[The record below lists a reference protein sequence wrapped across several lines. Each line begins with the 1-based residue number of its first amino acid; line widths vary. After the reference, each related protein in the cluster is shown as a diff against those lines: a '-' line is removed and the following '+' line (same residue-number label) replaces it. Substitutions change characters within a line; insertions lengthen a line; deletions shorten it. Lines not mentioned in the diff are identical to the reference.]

1 MEAVQ
6 KLPIARIMTRSPA
19 PPSSP
24 PARPPPESAY
34 ESTPITSARSLRQ
47 LSVFFF
53 GATCFLASTAIT
65 RRAIY
70 KRHLRLKPS
79 FYAPNTNPHEYFSPL
94 HDALQALNMATINC
108 VSLGTMGL
116 GGTMWAFD
124 IANVKE
130 AQARLR
136 GRLNYDAIYQNG
148 EAVPES
154 ILDLLVASQETV
166 IEEEESKNDT
176 NGPETPR

>member
-1 MEAVQ
+1 
-6 KLPIARIMTRSPA
+6 
-19 PPSSP
+19 
-24 PARPPPESAY
+24 
-34 ESTPITSARSLRQ
+34 
-47 LSVFFF
+47 
-53 GATCFLASTAIT
+53 
-65 RRAIY
+65 
-70 KRHLRLKPS
+70 
-79 FYAPNTNPHEYFSPL
+79 
-94 HDALQALNMATINC
+94 MATINC

-136 GRLNYDAIYQNG
+136 GRLNYDTIYQNG